1 MRILVLGSE
10 GMLGHVVKRYF
21 ENKGHE
27 VYATS
32 RDKNDINYFDLTDNI
47 KNIDEIVNRIKPQ
60 VVINCIGL
68 LNKVAEENQAL
79 AVK

>member
-47 KNIDEIVNRIKPQ
+47 KNINIVLYSFKM
-60 VVINCIGL
+60 L
-68 LNKVAEENQAL
+68 
-79 AVK
+79 